1 MSESAITGKDRDEKE
16 AVFNR
21 IWKKADACY
30 ERYRL
35 QRHRQKARR
44 KNLNPAFDKPDRMDR
59 KNEFTK

>member
-1 MSESAITGKDRDEKE
+1 MSEPHIEGEGRDEKE

-21 IWKKADACY
+21 IWKKDDELY

-35 QRHRQKARR
+35 QRHRQRARR
-44 KNLNPAFDKPDRMDR
+44 KNLNPAFYRPDRMDE